1 MRAHKRG
8 NPQEPDALAG
18 EVQGGFDES
27 GKLPDRLMRYAAA
40 SERRSLNVAQIDTT
54 INALSVSPWR
64 MHLESIRPKI
74 AACGDYLGFKH
85 YYTVGKVRLSAA
97 NFCKTHLLCP
107 LCAIRRGSKSLEVYL
122 ERFAVIKADRPD
134 LRLSMLTLTVKNGDD
149 LAERY
154 AHLRDALRKMLERR
168 RKAISGAR
176 GWHSEFAK
184 IEGLVGSIELTKD
197 GAIDGTASGWHPHAH
212 LMVLHSENFDY
223 KNLKSEWLKIT
234 GDSHVVNVSAA
245 QHPDDPA
252 QDFLEVFKYA
262 LKFSDLSPEENLD
275 AYGVLRGR
283 HLLFSA
289 GLFRG
294 VEVPEDL
301 TDTPLDD
308 LPYIELLYRFLPGI
322 GYSLAETRDS
332 EDVKP
337 GNAEP
342 FEPRPYYRQQW
353 ERFFSATARALG
365 TKIDDEEADEE
376 EEDEEPVSRR

>member
-27 GKLPDRLMRYAAA
+27 GKLPDRLKRYAAA
-40 SERRSLNVAQIDTT
+40 SERRSLNVTEIDAR
-54 INALSVSPWR
+54 INALPFSPWR
-64 MHLESIRPKI
+64 RHLEQVRPKI
-74 AACGDYLGFKH
+74 IACGDYLGFKH
-85 YYTVGKVRLSAA
+85 YYTVGKVRLSSA
-97 NFCKTHLLCP
+97 NFCKNHLICP
-107 LCAIRRGSKSLEVYL
+107 LCAIRRGSKSLEVYI
-122 ERFAVIKADRPD
+122 ERFGVIKAERPD
-134 LRLSMLTLTVKNGDD
+134 LRLSMLTLTIKNGED
-149 LAERY
+149 LVERY
-154 AHLRDALRKMLERR
+154 AHLRESLRKMLERR
-168 RKAISGAR
+168 RKALSGAR

-184 IEGLVGSIELTKD
+184 IAGLVGSIELTKD
-197 GAIDGTASGWHPHAH
+197 GAIDGSASGWHPHAH
-212 LMVLHSENFDY
+212 LMVLHSERFDY
-223 KNLKSEWLKIT
+223 SALQAEWLKIT

-262 LKFSDLSPEENLD
+262 LKFSDLSPVENMD
-275 AYGVLRGR
+275 AYEVLRGK

-308 LPYIELLYRFLPGI
+308 LPYIELLYQFLPGI
-322 GYSLAETRDS
+322 GYSLTETRDS

-337 GNAEP
+337 GVAP
-342 FEPRPYYRQQW
+342 PIDKAARRQ
-353 ERFFSATARALG
+353 FFRDRWSHRMTVRA
-365 TKIDDEEADEE
+365 
-376 EEDEEPVSRR
+376 